1 MAGSRGRDERRR
13 AGSSASEGSS
23 SYSPSAERRPVLSR
37 LDAKGLRA
45 GGPLRWALSGAVAD
59 ATVAGAAAEGVSRKS
74 GGACG
79 GGNGSELD
87 IPGLN
92 CEGSLRP
99 ETRVKPRSEF
109 AGEPIDEAVDAR
121 LR

>member
-1 MAGSRGRDERRR
+1 VRR
-13 AGSSASEGSS
+13 ALLA
-23 SYSPSAERRPVLSR
+23 
-37 LDAKGLRA
+37 
-45 GGPLRWALSGAVAD
+45 AVAD
-59 ATVAGAAAEGVSRKS
+59 APVAGAAVKEVSRKS
-74 GGACG
+74 GGACCG

-87 IPGLN
+87 MPGLN